1 MVDCRLRDLAVRYSS
16 AGTSHDRWGMAGVCA
31 MRRRQAHSAKLPRW
45 FGMCPRRLGAVFP
58 NAVFGW
64 LAATATDE
72 LSGAYLLRAGRW
84 FRLAL
89 SLRALATWRERA
101 TLLWGLCVPPA
112 DYLLAK
118 YRVRNCCL
126 LPWLYTRRIVAGVWK
141 FRKS

>member
-1 MVDCRLRDLAVRYSS
+1 MTAGEWREFAQCADAKRIRRSCLDGLA
-16 AGTSHDRWGMAGVCA
+16 CA
-31 MRRRQAHSAKLPRW
+31 HGA
-45 FGMCPRRLGAVFP
+45 LGAVFP

-64 LAATATDE
+64 LAAPATDE

-89 SLRALATWRERA
+89 SLRSLATWRERA

-118 YRVRNCCL
+118 YRVRNRCL
-126 LPWLYTRRIVAGVWK
+126 LPWLYARRIVAGVWK